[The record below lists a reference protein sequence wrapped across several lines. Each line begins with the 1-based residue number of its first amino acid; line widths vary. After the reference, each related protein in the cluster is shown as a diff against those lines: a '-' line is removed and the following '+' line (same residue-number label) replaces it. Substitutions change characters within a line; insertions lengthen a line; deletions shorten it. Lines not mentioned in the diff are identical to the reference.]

1 MNQGDTILQFQNVSR
16 LYHQGDETIRALDRV
31 DLTLRQ
37 GEFVAIAGPSG
48 SGKTTLLNVSVGLDQ
63 PTEGKV
69 WVGGQD
75 LTGMS
80 APALAQLR
88 LNKVGFIFQSYNL
101 VPVLSA
107 EENAE
112 LILLLRGV
120 PAAERKRTVHQVLKE
135 VGLEGLENRRP
146 SELSGGQ
153 QQRVAVAR
161 AIVAEPALVLAR
173 APALAQLRLNK
184 VGFIFQS
191 YNLVPVL
198 SAEENAE
205 LILLLRGVPA
215 AERKRTV
222 HQVLKEVGLEG
233 LENRRPSELSGGQQQ
248 RVAVARAIVAEPA
261 LVLAD
266 EPTANLDS
274 ETAFA
279 LIDLMEKLNQ
289 EHHTT
294 FLFSTHDPRVMKRA
308 KRIIHLLDGRVEK
321 DVFSPDYA

>member
-1 MNQGDTILQFQNVSR
+1 MNQGEAILQLQNVSR
-16 LYHQGDETIRALDRV
+16 LYHQGGETIRALNGV
-31 DLTLRQ
+31 DLTLRR

-48 SGKTTLLNVSVGLDQ
+48 SGKTTLLNVSVGLDR

-80 APALAQLR
+80 GPQLAQLR

-112 LILLLRGV
+112 LILLLRGL
-120 PAAERKRTVHQVLKE
+120 PAAERKRSVL
-135 VGLEGLENRRP
+135 
-146 SELSGGQ
+146 
-153 QQRVAVAR
+153 
-161 AIVAEPALVLAR
+161 
-173 APALAQLRLNK
+173 
-184 VGFIFQS
+184 
-191 YNLVPVL
+191 
-198 SAEENAE
+198 
-205 LILLLRGVPA
+205 
-215 AERKRTV
+215 
-222 HQVLKEVGLEG
+222 QVLKEVGLEG

-289 EHHTT
+289 EHDTT

-308 KRIIHLLDGRVEK
+308 KRIIHLLDGSVEK
-321 DVFSPDYA
+321 DETLT

>member
-1 MNQGDTILQFQNVSR
+1 MNQGEAILQLQNVSR
-16 LYHQGDETIRALDRV
+16 LYHQGGETIRALNGV
-31 DLTLRQ
+31 DLTLRR

-48 SGKTTLLNVSVGLDQ
+48 SGKTTLLNVSVGLDR

-80 APALAQLR
+80 GPQLAQLR
-88 LNKVGFIFQSYNL
+88 LNRVGFIFQSYNL

-112 LILLLRGV
+112 LILLLRGL
-120 PAAERKRTVHQVLKE
+120 PAAERKRSVL
-135 VGLEGLENRRP
+135 
-146 SELSGGQ
+146 
-153 QQRVAVAR
+153 
-161 AIVAEPALVLAR
+161 
-173 APALAQLRLNK
+173 
-184 VGFIFQS
+184 
-191 YNLVPVL
+191 
-198 SAEENAE
+198 
-205 LILLLRGVPA
+205 
-215 AERKRTV
+215 
-222 HQVLKEVGLEG
+222 QVLKEVGLEG

-289 EHHTT
+289 EHDTT

-308 KRIIHLLDGRVEK
+308 KRIIHLLDGSVEK
-321 DVFSPDYA
+321 DETLT

>member
-1 MNQGDTILQFQNVSR
+1 MHQGDTILQLQNVSR
-16 LYHQGDETIRALDRV
+16 LYHQGGETIRALDRV
-31 DLTLRQ
+31 DLTLRK

-80 APALAQLR
+80 
-88 LNKVGFIFQSYNL
+88 
-101 VPVLSA
+101 
-107 EENAE
+107 
-112 LILLLRGV
+112 
-120 PAAERKRTVHQVLKE
+120 
-135 VGLEGLENRRP
+135 
-146 SELSGGQ
+146 
-153 QQRVAVAR
+153 
-161 AIVAEPALVLAR
+161 

-308 KRIIHLLDGRVEK
+308 KRIIYLLDGRVEK
-321 DVFSPDYA
+321 DVVSPDYA

>member
-1 MNQGDTILQFQNVSR
+1 MNQGDTILQLQNVSR
-16 LYHQGDETIRALDRV
+16 LYQQGGETIRALDRV

-69 WVGGQD
+69 WVGRQD

-120 PAAERKRTVHQVLKE
+120 PAAERKRTVHRVLKE

-146 SELSGGQ
+146 SQ
-153 QQRVAVAR
+153 
-161 AIVAEPALVLAR
+161 
-173 APALAQLRLNK
+173 
-184 VGFIFQS
+184 
-191 YNLVPVL
+191 
-198 SAEENAE
+198 
-205 LILLLRGVPA
+205 
-215 AERKRTV
+215 
-222 HQVLKEVGLEG
+222 
-233 LENRRPSELSGGQQQ
+233 LSGGQQQ

-308 KRIIHLLDGRVEK
+308 KRIIYLLDGRVEK
-321 DVFSPDYA
+321 DVVSPDYA

>member
-1 MNQGDTILQFQNVSR
+1 MTQEDTILRLQNVSR
-16 LYHQGDETIRALDRV
+16 LYQQGDETIRALDSV
-31 DLTLRQ
+31 NLTLRR

-63 PTEGKV
+63 PTQGKV

-80 APALAQLR
+80 APELAQLR
-88 LNKVGFIFQSYNL
+88 LHEVGFIFQSYNL
-101 VPVLSA
+101 VPVLNA

-112 LILLLRGV
+112 LILLLRGL
-120 PAAERKRTVHQVLKE
+120 PAVERKRSVLQVLKE

-146 SELSGGQ
+146 SELSAGQ

-161 AIVAEPALVLAR
+161 AIVA
-173 APALAQLRLNK
+173 K
-184 VGFIFQS
+184 
-191 YNLVPVL
+191 
-198 SAEENAE
+198 
-205 LILLLRGVPA
+205 
-215 AERKRTV
+215 
-222 HQVLKEVGLEG
+222 
-233 LENRRPSELSGGQQQ
+233 
-248 RVAVARAIVAEPA
+248 PA

-289 EHHTT
+289 EHDTT

-321 DVFSPDYA
+321 DDF